1 MQRVNALAQDNTFG
15 AASRISASVRACSRP
30 GSARQRGRHAVGEEI
45 AIRARTLV
53 HDAAN
58 PTEVMRDVVAF
69 ATAGLR
75 LRQRRRSPGQR
86 VVAPVTRSPP
96 AARG

>member
-45 AIRARTLV
+45 AIRAQTLV

-58 PTEVMRDVVAF
+58 PAEVMRDVVAF
-69 ATAGLR
+69 ATAGR
-75 LRQRRRSPGQR
+75 AQEERDEIIQMIQQTAHEWAVYNFS
-86 VVAPVTRSPP
+86 
-96 AARG
+96 

>member
-1 MQRVNALAQDNTFG
+1 MQRVNALAQDNAFG
-15 AASRISASVRACSRP
+15 QPLESRLRSVPARDLDLRGNEVATLLAKSSRFAL
-30 GSARQRGRHAVGEEI
+30 GHSS
-45 AIRARTLV
+45 T
-53 HDAAN
+53 DAAN

-86 VVAPVTRSPP
+86 VVAP
-96 AARG
+96 